1 MGFPVRH
8 YSTLF
13 TLYILLTPSSM
24 SNSPWPS
31 PPASAVPCSTSSS
44 VRLSLPIRLALRL
57 LAILF
62 QTGIGLSGSYMVII
76 NDYEPLHV
84 KMGRTLIV
92 SGVGLLVILLSTLV
106 LVPLN
111 GFWMNKKLGAGLI
124 LAYTVR

>member
-1 MGFPVRH
+1 
-8 YSTLF
+8 
-13 TLYILLTPSSM
+13 
-24 SNSPWPS
+24 
-31 PPASAVPCSTSSS
+31 
-44 VRLSLPIRLALRL
+44 
-57 LAILF
+57 
-62 QTGIGLSGSYMVII
+62 MVII